1 MPFVGIFFPVK
12 AFESLQ
18 QKAQEQGVKL
28 TGNKALMI
36 IFGVILPI
44 LPINLVSLA
53 ILQHNVNKLYKAE
66 EKEHA

>member
-1 MPFVGIFFPVK
+1 MPFAGVFFTVK

-66 EKEHA
+66 EKENA